1 MKKTLAVLTV
11 FLLIISFCS
20 CASPEPDKN
29 NVDERLTG
37 QSDERSTESKTVSHS
52 EKVEKGANS
61 GTADTYTGLKPLAK
75 RDFTV
80 TDPDNSRALSTKKV
94 CHSFGVASGGKANDI
109 SVNFQKYFD
118 EKKFDAV
125 TLDTVTKEKVMYL
138 TFDCGYENGYTM
150 KILDTLKEKN
160 VPAAFFCTLHEMKEN
175 PDIISRAIKDG
186 HIVGNHTDTHPSMDE
201 LSRTKMAG
209 ELKAFDDYLREHFGY
224 SAEYF
229 RFPKGEYSDCALD
242 LVSSLGYTSVFWSL
256 AYSDWD
262 LDNQKGADYATET
275 VTYRF
280 HPGAIILLHSVS
292 PDNAAALGDIID
304 NARAEGYEFRALTQ
318 LPERD
323 INY

>member
-1 MKKTLAVLTV
+1 MKKPLAVLTAI
-11 FLLIISFCS
+11 LLTISLCS
-20 CASPEPDKN
+20 CTAADNNNVGERITDEKDIRTTQVSPASPDGKI
-29 NVDERLTG
+29 V
-37 QSDERSTESKTVSHS
+37 
-52 EKVEKGANS
+52 KGANT
-61 GTADTYTGLKPLAK
+61 GTEDTYTGFKPLAK
-75 RDFTV
+75 RSFNV
-80 TDPDNSRALSTKKV
+80 TDPDNTRGLSTKKV
-94 CHSFGVASGGKANDI
+94 CHSFGVASDGKANDI

-125 TLDTVTKEKVMYL
+125 TLDNVTDDKVMYL

-175 PDIISRAIKDG
+175 PDIIARAITDG

-201 LSRTKMAG
+201 LSRTRMAG
-209 ELKAFDDYLREHFGY
+209 ELQAFDDYLREHFGY

-262 LDNQKGADYATET
+262 LDNQKGAQYAADT
-275 VTYRF
+275 VSARF
-280 HPGAIILLHSVS
+280 HPGAVILLHSVS
-292 PDNAAALGDIID
+292 PDNAAALGEIID
-304 NARAEGYEFRALTQ
+304 RARSQGYEFRSLTQ
-318 LPERD
+318 LPQRD